1 MTDNTLKTN
10 NTQQVE
16 PELPPLT
23 KEEEEM
29 LLEEAKNWKE
39 PEYDDYDAYNT
50 YETSCDVGFPP
61 ALKKKPSAEEYAK
74 QIDKTGFEKK
84 GLYKGIVQV
93 EDDFRRIRL
102 IKAYRE
108 RAKELGGTQ
117 MAKFFDEMLKTAKK
131 EWMEGEK
138 MGMKKKTMPASGTE
152 NSSSSSAS
160 EKGSASSCALK
171 TSSSVL
177 SVSTSEQ
184 TRAYISTGRRSISRS
199 AASRYRLPESSVQ

>member
-16 PELPPLT
+16 PEFRPLT
-23 KEEEEM
+23 KEEAEM

-138 MGMKKKTMPASGTE
+138 MGMKKKTMRRPEQCWEGQIIQIYR
-152 NSSSSSAS
+152 
-160 EKGSASSCALK
+160 KGCRTWTARNAGK
-171 TSSSVL
+171 Q
-177 SVSTSEQ
+177 Q